1 MQRSREALPERSSFE
16 WESGTSSV
24 EKCNSFDAVNPCVV
38 PRGHGAITNIGHY
51 DLCNEWV
58 FKPSQLHNIDI
69 RVCIAG
75 PEEGPHAAIAE
86 WTGSSLGMLTPQS
99 RKSEVTEGCP
109 RAARQPVPLP

>member
-1 MQRSREALPERSSFE
+1 MQRSRKAPPERSSFE

-24 EKCNSFDAVNPCVV
+24 KKCHSFDAVNSCVV

-69 RVCIAG
+69 RMCIAG
-75 PEEGPHAAIAE
+75 PEEGLHATIAE
-86 WTGSSLGMLTPQS
+86 WISLIFGDADP
-99 RKSEVTEGCP
+99 
-109 RAARQPVPLP
+109 PVEKI